1 MASVI
6 LSPLHPA
13 AALLARFRRIP
24 FPVLAAAVGL
34 LFAVVGVAVVDDYG
48 VSGDEYN
55 QRRHRLCQRRLHYG
69 RPRCS
74 DRAGRS
80 LKVFH
85 IRSFLWNCL

>member
-13 AALLARFRRIP
+13 ALLARFRRIP
-24 FPVLAAAVGL
+24 FPALALAVGL

-55 QRRHRLCQRRLHYG
+55 QRGTAYVNADYIMG
-69 RPRCS
+69 
-74 DRAGRS
+74 DRDALIDGA
-80 LKVFH
+80 VV
-85 IRSFLWNCL
+85 SFST